1 MQIHIL
7 DLDANLTDVSLGTI
21 INWSNAILMS
31 TGDRSSI
38 KILLIP
44 SAKSSVCHNYLHRC
58 ACVNLLFMLI
68 SESPST
74 ILIIKFWKCWQTLFV
89 RIKLMVRIRGKKGQ
103 CQSQRRITVKAIT
116 VTDVFIQCIISY
128 EKSLQ
133 TFTKFYFNHHS
144 HWHEKR
150 NEQQ

>member
-1 MQIHIL
+1 MRLCQFTFLVVAAHAHIGVTV
-7 DLDANLTDVSLGTI
+7 NNTH
-21 INWSNAILMS
+21 N
-31 TGDRSSI
+31 
-38 KILLIP
+38 KILKVLT
-44 SAKSSVCHNYLHRC
+44 N
-58 ACVNLLFMLI
+58 
-68 SESPST
+68 
-74 ILIIKFWKCWQTLFV
+74 TLRRKK
-89 RIKLMVRIRGKKGQ
+89 RIKLMLRIRGKKGQ